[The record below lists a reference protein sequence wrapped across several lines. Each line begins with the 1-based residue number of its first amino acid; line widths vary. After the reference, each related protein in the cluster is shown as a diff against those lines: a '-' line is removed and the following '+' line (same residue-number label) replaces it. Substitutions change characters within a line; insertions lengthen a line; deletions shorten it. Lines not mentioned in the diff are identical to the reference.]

1 MDYEVKPRVG
11 NWGGRI
17 CLPAAPHVQLS
28 VSPGNALRITSFYPR
43 QHSNAVR
50 LSVTFLYCIKMAQHH
65 HIYFL
70 QPGSPIILVLPVLR
84 LSDMRLGHARVFFL
98 RGHRTAANTRA
109 GSTQVHRSSGVPHS
123 SDEVPPVRRVRRRR
137 RHRLL
142 PPPSRLS
149 DVDE

>member
-1 MDYEVKPRVG
+1 L
-11 NWGGRI
+11 GRSYV
-17 CLPAAPHVQLS
+17 CQLHRMSNCPLARAMRCALPVFIPVNTAMLS
-28 VSPGNALRITSFYPR
+28 VS
-43 QHSNAVR
+43 
-50 LSVTFLYCIKMAQHH
+50 LSRSCIVSKWLNII
-65 HIYFL
+65 IYFL
-70 QPGSPIILVLPVLR
+70 QPGSPIILVLPVFR
-84 LSDMRLGHARVFFL
+84 LSDMRLGHALVFFL